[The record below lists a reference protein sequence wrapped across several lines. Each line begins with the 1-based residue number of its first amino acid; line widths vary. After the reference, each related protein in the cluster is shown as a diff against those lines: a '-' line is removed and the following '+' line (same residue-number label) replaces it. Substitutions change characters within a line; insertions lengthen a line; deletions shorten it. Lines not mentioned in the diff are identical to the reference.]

1 MAILTH
7 SSGGARAPAGRYG
20 PSRKPSAQE
29 TVFGFTAAFG
39 AATVR
44 TMPSMTGGSEF
55 GLLQYVGHA
64 RPE

>member
-1 MAILTH
+1 MAIAGSQRKT
-7 SSGGARAPAGRYG
+7 SAR
-20 PSRKPSAQE
+20 E

-44 TMPSMTGGSEF
+44 TLPSMTGGSEF
-55 GLLQYVGHA
+55 GLLQYVGHV